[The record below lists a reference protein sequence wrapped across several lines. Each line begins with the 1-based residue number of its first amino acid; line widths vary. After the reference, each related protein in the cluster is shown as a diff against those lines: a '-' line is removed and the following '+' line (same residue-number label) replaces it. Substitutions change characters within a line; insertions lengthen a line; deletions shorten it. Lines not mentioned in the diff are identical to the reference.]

1 MDTPFEYKKYFIVI
15 HLGKSNWVLYFQEP
29 QDNEVNG
36 RVVLEIS
43 RRQLPATKERTF
55 TATAEVLERMN
66 RVFSATNFSFCLRNS
81 EHMARYIMED
91 SWLSLQLM
99 REGEMRKYFGQIL
112 KPEHL
117 RLIASLPSDL
127 LAKETLVDTNPIFDG
142 VDMVIYERYVSMED
156 IKLTSDAY
164 NIVIVGPT
172 GAGKSTLTNI
182 FFNASVSRTRD
193 QNAISVTRSF
203 LMVQGSYTCSDNKQ
217 LKVNV
222 VDTMGLC
229 DLFMEDEEAVRNLSE
244 AIFTEQ
250 TKIDKVVIVVGETPI
265 STAHSAAIKV
275 LLQEL
280 SYKNNKD
287 NFVFLF
293 NKTEGLDDDTKLRL
307 LMEIGKELDVD
318 MDHRIPVAMPGMGTL
333 ETLTYFRA
341 GEAIGTNQA
350 DYNDPDSQNTINIVK
365 NNLLPHC
372 KTVLRLLLLNI

>member
-1 MDTPFEYKKYFIVI
+1 MDTPFEYKKYFILI

-127 LAKETLVDTNPIFDG
+127 LAKETLVDTKPIFDG

>member
-15 HLGKSNWVLYFQEP
+15 HLGKSKWVLYFQEP

-55 TATAEVLERMN
+55 KATAEVLERMN

-127 LAKETLVDTNPIFDG
+127 LAKETLVDTKPIFDG
-142 VDMVIYERYVSMED
+142 VDMVTYERYVSMED

-229 DLFMEDEEAVRNLSE
+229 DLFMEDEEAVRILSE

-318 MDHRIPVAMPGMGTL
+318 MDHRIPVALPGMGTL

>member
-1 MDTPFEYKKYFIVI
+1 MDTPFEYKKYFILI
-15 HLGKSNWVLYFQEP
+15 HLGKSKWVLYFQEP

-55 TATAEVLERMN
+55 KATAEVLERMN

-127 LAKETLVDTNPIFDG
+127 LAKETLVDTKPIFDG

-350 DYNDPDSQNTINIVK
+350 DYKDPDSQNTINIVK

>member
-1 MDTPFEYKKYFIVI
+1 
-15 HLGKSNWVLYFQEP
+15 
-29 QDNEVNG
+29 
-36 RVVLEIS
+36 
-43 RRQLPATKERTF
+43 
-55 TATAEVLERMN
+55 
-66 RVFSATNFSFCLRNS
+66 
-81 EHMARYIMED
+81 MED

-127 LAKETLVDTNPIFDG
+127 LAKETLVDTKPIFDG

-280 SYKNNKD
+280 SYKDNKD

-372 KTVLRLLLLNI
+372 KTVLRSPRRLTIQK